1 MSISAP
7 ICAAT
12 MILITERFPNFQ
24 VLILGTLGNSLKTR
38 ITTHMLADEGIDWL
52 ASNGGDIVYMLHRN
66 NEGAT
71 QEELRR
77 KKNLNLYF
85 G

>member
-1 MSISAP
+1 
-7 ICAAT
+7 
-12 MILITERFPNFQ
+12 MI
-24 VLILGTLGNSLKTR
+24 
-38 ITTHMLADEGIDWL
+38 ADEGRDWP
-52 ASNGGDIVYMLHRN
+52 AFNDGDIVYLLHRN
-66 NEGAT
+66 NEGAA

>member
-1 MSISAP
+1 
-7 ICAAT
+7 
-12 MILITERFPNFQ
+12 
-24 VLILGTLGNSLKTR
+24 
-38 ITTHMLADEGIDWL
+38 MLADEGIDWL